1 MEKNMFRKTAV
12 SCLLFAFF
20 SLSVCASA
28 LNIGYAAGGNP
39 SEDIDSFAVS
49 CLDTVFSL
57 LPPSQELTGI
67 NYARYLEETER
78 QVLEA
83 VHDDY
88 AAERENGESSP
99 SSYCP
104 YYEGDEN
111 FILIPVDVGDEFLSS
126 RDPAMLE
133 HVSRIASLDLFFAF
147 ISSSEDG
154 ISSLDVYMYAGGKIT
169 ELYSSLYVDGTLE
182 NELPSLMASVIS
194 VFAPSYVLVNV
205 QNFTNAHFFID
216 EETEVFPYSS
226 WLLLP
231 SSVTGMR
238 ISAAGY
244 YDMNAEIA
252 PGEDGT
258 AVIDGELKSIPG
270 GSITVTAHPY
280 SADASLFA
288 VELPKLPQT
297 LSFESGALIMSVSSE
312 GFESENLQ
320 ITPGT
325 SFYSVTLKP
334 QWMAEDGRVRDAK
347 EEMYTSL
354 RNTILSFA
362 MYVAASSIAN
372 IYPQTAGWINP
383 VGTLSAGIS
392 VINLL
397 DFIRDCFVYY
407 DTARQV
413 YM

>member
-12 SCLLFAFF
+12 SCLLFVFF
-20 SLSVCASA
+20 SVSLCASA
-28 LNIGYAAGGNP
+28 LNIGYAAGGN
-39 SEDIDSFAVS
+39 SGEDVEGFAAS

-57 LPPSQELTGI
+57 LPPSRTLSDI
-67 NYARYLEETER
+67 NYARYIEESER
-78 QVLEA
+78 QVLEDM
-83 VHDDY
+83 HDDY
-88 AAERENGESSP
+88 ASERENGESSP
-99 SSYCP
+99 SAYSP

-111 FILIPVDVGDEFLSS
+111 FILIPVDAGDEFLSL

-133 HVSRIASLDLFFAF
+133 HVSRSDSLDLFFAF

-154 ISSLDVYMYAGGKIT
+154 ISSLDVYMYAGGKVT

-182 NELPSLMASVIS
+182 DELPSLMASVVS
-194 VFAPSYVLVNV
+194 VLAPSSVLVDV
-205 QNFTNAHFFID
+205 RNFTNAHFFTD
-216 EETEVFPYSS
+216 DDTELFPYSS

-231 SSVTGMR
+231 SSVTGVR

-244 YDMNAEIA
+244 YDLYADIV
-252 PGEDGT
+252 PSEDGT
-258 AVIDGELKSIPG
+258 AVIEGKLQSIPG

-288 VELPKLPQT
+288 VDLPALPRT
-297 LSFESGALIMSVSSE
+297 LSFESGALIMSVSAE

-325 SFYSVTLKP
+325 SFYSVSLKP
-334 QWMAEDGRVRDAK
+334 QWMAEDGRVRGAK

-362 MYVAASSIAN
+362 LYVAANSIAN
-372 IYPQTAGWINP
+372 IYPQAAGWINP
-383 VGTLSAGIS
+383 VGTISAGIS